1 MFVISGSRRGGLC
14 VRASTDLQRFVSSAC
29 LLHCFYE
36 GLMVTGLWSA
46 QLVQSPSDLPTR
58 VLLTYSNNNARSVM
72 LLLGQF
78 RSSLANTNVYFF
90 KRLIPCVSLNHGW
103 KHANPVLG
111 HTQTKFESPQST
123 ENMQRA

>member
-1 MFVISGSRRGGLC
+1 
-14 VRASTDLQRFVSSAC
+14 
-29 LLHCFYE
+29 
-36 GLMVTGLWSA
+36 MVTGLWSA
-46 QLVQSPSDLPTR
+46 QLVQSPSGLPTR
-58 VLLTYSNNNARSVM
+58 VLLTYSNNNACSVM

-78 RSSLANTNVYFF
+78 RSSLANINVYFF

-103 KHANPVLG
+103 KHANPVIG